1 MGACSVPIFTIM
13 NQKLITRIKYYKQ
26 LGFSLR
32 HICKLTG
39 CTYRNA
45 LKYTYGI
52 KPKDNCNTKDDLEV
66 IHANNRLKLRNSSS

>member
-1 MGACSVPIFTIM
+1 M